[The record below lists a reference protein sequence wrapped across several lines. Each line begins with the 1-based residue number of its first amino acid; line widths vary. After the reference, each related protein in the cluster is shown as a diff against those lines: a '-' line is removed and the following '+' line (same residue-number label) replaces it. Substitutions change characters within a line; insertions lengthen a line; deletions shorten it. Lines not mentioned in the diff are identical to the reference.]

1 MLLKLAG
8 VLLVAALRTVVQQFT
23 LHVRFGVRD
32 EVLNLM
38 SRRITKLSSKF
49 LTQKGELR

>member
-1 MLLKLAG
+1 MPLKLGG
-8 VLLVAALRTVVQQFT
+8 VLLVAAYCELWFGNT

-32 EVLNLM
+32 EVLSLT
-38 SRRITKLSSKF
+38 SRRITKLFSKF